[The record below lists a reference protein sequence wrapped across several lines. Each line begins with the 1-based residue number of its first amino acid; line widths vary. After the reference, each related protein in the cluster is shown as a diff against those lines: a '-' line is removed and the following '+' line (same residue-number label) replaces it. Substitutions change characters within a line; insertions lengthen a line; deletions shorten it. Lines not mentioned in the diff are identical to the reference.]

1 MLKSRVFSFN
11 EQNLLRDIAEFKNTT
26 GREASEL
33 QCNTNTLHVWYDL
46 YENMLNYPSEISG
59 GELSKGIV
67 GKYQGIPI
75 AINNKLDNGT
85 INIK

>member
-11 EQNLLRDIAEFKNTT
+11 EQNLLRDIAEFKNAT
-26 GREASEL
+26 GREVSEL
-33 QCNTNTLHVWYDL
+33 QCNLNTLHVWYDL
-46 YENMLNYPSEISG
+46 YENMLNYPRLSSK
-59 GELSKGIV
+59 ELEKRIV

-75 AINNKLDNGT
+75 TINNALDNGT

>member
-1 MLKSRVFSFN
+1 MLKSRVFSFD
-11 EQNLLRDIAEFKNTT
+11 EDRLLGDMELFKIS
-26 GREASEL
+26 GREITEL
-33 QCNTNTLHVWYDL
+33 QCNINTLHVWYDL
-46 YENMLNYPSEISG
+46 YENMLNYPSAISG

-75 AINNKLDNGT
+75 TINNLLDNGT

>member
-11 EQNLLRDIAEFKNTT
+11 EQNLLRDIAEFENTM

-33 QCNTNTLHVWYDL
+33 QCNTNTLYVWYDL
-46 YENMLNYPSEISG
+46 YENMLNCPSEISG
-59 GELSKGIV
+59 DELSKGIV

-75 AINNKLDNGT
+75 TINNKLDNGT

>member
-11 EQNLLRDIAEFKNTT
+11 EQNLLKDIAEFENTT
-26 GREASEL
+26 GREVSEL
-33 QCNTNTLHVWYDL
+33 QCNTNTLHVWYNL
-46 YENMLNYPSEISG
+46 YENMLNYPSKFSSK
-59 GELSKGIV
+59 ELEKGIV

-75 AINNKLDNGT
+75 TINNLLDNGT